1 MSSMLS
7 PYRQSNALYWLFP
20 IPTYFSGN
28 NNAIFQ
34 VTELLF
40 QSACAVL
47 ERALKILAIK
57 EKY

>member
-1 MSSMLS
+1 MLL
-7 PYRQSNALYWLFP
+7 PYCQSNTLHWLFP
-20 IPTYFSGN
+20 VPTHFSAE
-28 NNAIFQ
+28 NNAIFE
-34 VTELLF
+34 VMELLF